1 MVIDRETESSLRKKK
16 DFFEN
21 DMSSEECTFRPS
33 IDPIS
38 NLIITNSNLNESL
51 FNTKLIDTGT

>member
-1 MVIDRETESSLRKKK
+1 MFLDRETESSLRKKK
-16 DFFEN
+16 DFFDT

-51 FNTKLIDTGT
+51 FNTRYIDPGT